1 MIVCTLF
8 LPIFTAAKDEKDFKS
23 KVYLARFYP
32 IIFRIP
38 NLIVVKASKY
48 LDGSKVE
55 DNTKKILFAFPMK
68 TTINCFS
75 PYLYNSIKD
84 VQNSRSNRNTFMIFC
99 LQP

>member
-1 MIVCTLF
+1 MIACTLF

-55 DNTKKILFAFPMK
+55 DNTEKNPFCI
-68 TTINCFS
+68 
-75 PYLYNSIKD
+75 
-84 VQNSRSNRNTFMIFC
+84 SNENNN
-99 LQP
+99 